1 MDCVHWVLL
10 DQCRLLAYHLLCGF
24 QSNKYNQ
31 QIVML
36 KITEVYSRV
45 TDSLVLTDQYIG
57 IKTDRYITSLYF
69 IPSEYIAL
77 LISWYYALPFLK
89 PIHEGSKTGKALS
102 STTWGFH

>member
-1 MDCVHWVLL
+1 
-10 DQCRLLAYHLLCGF
+10 
-24 QSNKYNQ
+24 
-31 QIVML
+31 ML

-77 LISWYYALPFLK
+77 LIS
-89 PIHEGSKTGKALS
+89 
-102 STTWGFH
+102 